1 MENKMKS
8 VLISIRT
15 EWVYQILKGSKT
27 VEVRKTIPKL
37 KTPFKCSIYCTKDG
51 KEPLSYFDY
60 CGYDMTDFREDF
72 LANGNV
78 VAEFVCDRINAIP
91 IYDGFMV
98 DVVDLQTTRLT
109 VRELLEYA
117 GGVDG
122 KKLYGWHISD
132 LKIYDKPKKLHEF
145 TKYSEDDIRPCEN
158 DVECQYMYYDYSEDC
173 VACGIDFDGENCP
186 YIKLQRPPQSWCY
199 VWGID

>member
-1 MENKMKS
+1 MKA
-8 VLISIRT
+8 VMISINT

-37 KTPFKCSIYCTKDG
+37 KTPFKCYIYCTKDG
-51 KEPLSYFDY
+51 KEPLSYCDY

-72 LANGNV
+72 LANGKV
-78 VAEFVCDRINAIP
+78 VAEFVCDRINPIP
-91 IYDGFMV
+91 IYDGWMV
-98 DVVDLQTTRLT
+98 DAVDLQTTRLT

-132 LKIYDKPKKLHEF
+132 LKVYDKPKLVCEF
-145 TKYSEDDIRPCEN
+145 EKFTEHGLRPCEMGTEY
-158 DVECQYMYYDYSEDC
+158 ECEELYYDEQEHGIACRIDYSGD
-173 VACGIDFDGENCP
+173 ACPFV
-186 YIKLQRPPQSWCY
+186 KMQRPPQSWCY
-199 VWGID
+199 VEVADGN

>member
-1 MENKMKS
+1 MAKS
-8 VLISIRT
+8 VMISIRT

-37 KTPFKCSIYCTKDG
+37 KTPFKCYIYCTKDG
-51 KEPLSYFDY
+51 KEPLSYYDY

-72 LANGNV
+72 LANGKV
-78 VAEFVCDRINAIP
+78 VAEFVCDRINPIP
-91 IYDGFMV
+91 IYDGWLV

-132 LKIYDKPKKLHEF
+132 LKIYDKPKPLSDFYKECAGLDNTGLCYE
-145 TKYSEDDIRPCEN
+145 CEN
-158 DVECQYMYYDYSEDC
+158 AVGEECDC
-173 VACGIDFDGENCP
+173 AVNGRLHFT
-186 YIKLQRPPQSWCY
+186 RPPQSWCY
-199 VWGID
+199 VEE

>member
-1 MENKMKS
+1 MKA

-15 EWVYQILKGSKT
+15 EWVYQILNGRKT

-37 KTPFKCSIYCTKDG
+37 KTPFKCYIYCTKDG
-51 KEPLSYFDY
+51 KEPLSYCDY

-72 LANGNV
+72 LANGKV
-78 VAEFVCDRINAIP
+78 VAEFICDRINPIP
-91 IYDGFMV
+91 IYDGFLV

-122 KKLYGWHISD
+122 KKLYGWHISN
-132 LKIYDKPKKLHEF
+132 LKIYDKPKELSEF
-145 TKYSEDDIRPCEN
+145 TKYSDDDIRPCQN
-158 DVECQYMYYDYSEDC
+158 GDECKLEYYDYSEDC

-186 YIKLQRPPQSWCY
+186 FIKLQRPPQSWCY
-199 VWGID
+199 VEEVSADG